1 MICQISSKFRI
12 FGQKYDFW
20 HSVQLWFLSFWMVAK
35 PLNNHK
41 LVSRLWAISL
51 VKALL
56 PVMRYSLAKN
66 QFHEYSSITLSRWET
81 LENPFQYLSQKPFNP
96 PSFFSITHSNLS
108 QDWLLLW
115 PFYQSLM
122 DWNQTRDP
130 RAHQFREIIAL

>member
-1 MICQISSKFRI
+1 MICQISSKFRF

-41 LVSRLWAISL
+41 LVSRLWAIRL

-81 LENPFQYLSQKPFNP
+81 LENLSVFVSETIQ
-96 PSFFSITHSNLS
+96 PSIIFLHYSLNLS